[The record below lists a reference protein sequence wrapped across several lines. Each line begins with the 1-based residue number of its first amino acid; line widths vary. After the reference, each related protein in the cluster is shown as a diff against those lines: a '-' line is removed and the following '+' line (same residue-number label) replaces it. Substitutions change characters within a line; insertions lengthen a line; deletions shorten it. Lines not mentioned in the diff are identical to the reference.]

1 MADRAGCLPDS
12 SAPKSRF
19 FLSIRNLYSGYFTF
33 LHVTV
38 NLRGGPDFSPR
49 GGGGGQDDRFTTV
62 PCPLPD
68 FGSGMYLWYLL
79 ASKTGA

>member
-49 GGGGGQDDRFTTV
+49 GGGGGQDD
-62 PCPLPD
+62 
-68 FGSGMYLWYLL
+68 
-79 ASKTGA
+79 